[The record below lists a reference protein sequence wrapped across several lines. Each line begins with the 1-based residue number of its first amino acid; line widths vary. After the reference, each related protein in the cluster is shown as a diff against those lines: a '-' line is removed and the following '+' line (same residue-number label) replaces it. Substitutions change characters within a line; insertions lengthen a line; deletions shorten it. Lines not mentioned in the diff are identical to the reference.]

1 MGQIVYLQEI
11 FPSLQG
17 EGLYM
22 GCRQLFVR
30 FAGCNLQCP
39 YCDTPSAAQ
48 PPTATLLGTEPN
60 DVTVVANPLPVTRL
74 HAYLARILQQP
85 FQAVSFTGGEPLY
98 QWQALLQLASTISAV
113 RYLETNGVL
122 PAALLKVLPYVDII
136 SMDMKMPSS
145 LGCAYWH
152 EHEEFLR
159 IAVAKE
165 VFVKIVL
172 TADVS
177 AAEVDRAVDI
187 IAQVDPN
194 IPLILQPVSLPDGR
208 WGVSARRLM
217 SWQEYCLRRLHNVR
231 VMPQLHKV
239 LRIP

>member
-1 MGQIVYLQEI
+1 MEQIVYLQEI
-11 FPSLQG
+11 FSSLQG
-17 EGLYM
+17 EGPYI
-22 GCRQLFVR
+22 GCRQVFVR

-39 YCDTPSAAQ
+39 YCDTAQ
-48 PPTATLLGTEPN
+48 IAHPATAKLSGVEPDN
-60 DVTVVANPLPVTRL
+60 ISIVANPISLAWLIT
-74 HAYLARILQQP
+74 YLTQLLQQP

-98 QWQALLQLASTISAV
+98 QWEALAQLASSISAV

-122 PAALLKVLPYVDII
+122 PTALLRVLPYIDII

-145 LGCAYWH
+145 LGHAYWR

-172 TADVS
+172 TADVTV
-177 AAEVDRAVDI
+177 AELDRAVDI
-187 IAQVDPN
+187 IAQVDPA

-208 WGVSARRLM
+208 LGVTAQRM
-217 SWQEYCLRRLHNVR
+217 MVWQEHCLRRLHNVR
-231 VMPQLHKV
+231 VIPQLHK
-239 LRIP
+239 LLHLP

>member
-1 MGQIVYLQEI
+1 MEQTVYLQEI

-17 EGLYM
+17 EGPYM
-22 GCRQLFVR
+22 GSRQLFVR
-30 FAGCNLQCP
+30 FAGCNLRCP
-39 YCDTPSAAQ
+39 YCDTSSAAQ
-48 PPTATLLGTEPN
+48 PPTATLSGTEP
-60 DVTVVANPLPVTRL
+60 DDITVVANPLPVTRL
-74 HAYLARILQQP
+74 TAYLTRILQQP

-98 QWQALLQLASTISAV
+98 QWQALLRLTSTISAV
-113 RYLETNGVL
+113 KYLETNGVL
-122 PAALLKVLPYVDII
+122 PAALLKVLPYIDII

-165 VFVKIVL
+165 VFVKIIL
-172 TADVS
+172 TAGVT

-187 IAQVDPN
+187 IVQVDPN
-194 IPLILQPVSLPDGR
+194 IPLILQPVTLPDGQ
-208 WGVSARRLM
+208 WGVSARRM
-217 SWQEYCLRRLHNVR
+217 MAWQEYCLRRLNNVR

-239 LRIP
+239 LCIP